1 MSDWLTTHGWWVAIL
16 SALLGVASAAA
27 GFAILITLPEDHFLR
42 NEEEPPSAKPR
53 RAIHPVLLVLK
64 NAMGACVVAAG
75 VFMSLPL
82 VPGPGLVTVLI
93 GLSLMSFPGKRKLE
107 LRLLRT
113 RWPWARSIG
122 CVPRTA
128 APRFACRHS
137 PVAPPHSRNKSRGI
151 AIPRNR
157 RITFAASAPHAVP
170 PNRLLIPMPPC
181 GLYANPF

>member
-107 LRLLRT
+107 LRLLRAPLALGT
-113 RWPWARSIG
+113 INWLRSKNG
-122 CVPRTA
+122 RPPLRLPPFPSR
-128 APRFACRHS
+128 APS
-137 PVAPPHSRNKSRGI
+137 
-151 AIPRNR
+151 
-157 RITFAASAPHAVP
+157 
-170 PNRLLIPMPPC
+170 
-181 GLYANPF
+181 